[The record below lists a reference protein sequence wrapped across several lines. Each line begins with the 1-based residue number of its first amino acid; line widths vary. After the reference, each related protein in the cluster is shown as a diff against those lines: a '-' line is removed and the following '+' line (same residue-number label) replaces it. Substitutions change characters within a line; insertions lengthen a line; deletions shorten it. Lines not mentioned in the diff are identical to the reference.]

1 MTDFNPYQPP
11 KADLLPAYDY
21 NPIGI
26 QRMKNKQLFVPNGV
40 NLPNRC
46 IKCNQATDNQ
56 KSVKLKK
63 SYALLIIVSLF
74 ISSILLMLS
83 GVYSASILIYL
94 YPIISIIVAI
104 FQKKVTLQFSLCDTH
119 ARKRLVAI
127 TLSFLTFI
135 GSLGGYVYL
144 AIKDYSANVQIVLFI
159 LIPLSLIFFA
169 YHYRLIKLVQL
180 TDEGVYIKGFGKA
193 FLESFDGERFEGKAK
208 INKETKTTD
217 I

>member
-56 KSVKLKK
+56 KSIKLKK

-74 ISSILLMLS
+74 LSSILLTAS
-83 GVYSASILIYL
+83 GIYSASILIYL
-94 YPIISIIVAI
+94 YPVVSIIIAI
-104 FQKKVTLQFSLCDTH
+104 FQKKITLQFSLCDTH
-119 ARKRLVAI
+119 NRKRLVAI
-127 TLSFLTFI
+127 TLSLLAFI
-135 GSLGGYVYL
+135 GSLSSYVYL
-144 AIKDYSANVQIVLFI
+144 SIDGYSSKSMIILFA

-180 TDEGVYIKGFGKA
+180 TDEGVYIKGFGRA
-193 FLESFDGERFEGKAK
+193 FLESFDGERFEGKGDAK
-208 INKETKTTD
+208 QRDKNN
-217 I
+217 

>member
-11 KADLLPAYDY
+11 KADLLPTYDY

-26 QRMKNKQLFVPNGV
+26 HRIKNKQLFVPNGV

-63 SYALLIIVSLF
+63 SYALLIIGSLF
-74 ISSILLMLS
+74 LLSILLTAS
-83 GVYSASILIYL
+83 GIYAASLLIYL

-119 ARKRLVAI
+119 NKKRLVALA
-127 TLSFLTFI
+127 LSLLAFI
-135 GSLGGYVYL
+135 GSLSSYVYL
-144 AIKDYSANVQIVLFI
+144 AIDGYSSQAMIILFA

-180 TDEGVYIKGFGKA
+180 SDEGVYIKGFGAK
-193 FLESFDGERFEGKAK
+193 FLESFDDK
-208 INKETKTTD
+208 
-217 I
+217 